1 MPKSL
6 AKRKAAAD
14 SPDQQ
19 KISLSERLKRL
30 YRILQKEKPEKKKA
44 YRPRGYRTRKIGVW
58 AFWILLVMI
67 LLVGNSLLNAV
78 RSSKAQTEPTE
89 QAITL
94 NPATTTT
101 AVQYA
106 QNFAKEY
113 FTWKP
118 DDKSLSDRKERL
130 APYLAKGMDEQA
142 GLQTNGLKT
151 TSVLTKTEIKNIEE
165 KGAKEAYVTLKV
177 YQKVG
182 IPKEVTQTNK
192 QTKQTKVVSIKYE
205 PKEVTKFFVVPVG
218 YNENF
223 GIYDLPKFTYINPQT
238 SLELADQTKGMNEVE
253 DSAAKENVRNFL
265 DTFFDSYTQDS
276 RDKLAYLLEDP
287 EHPNGLNKRMN
298 FVSVY
303 SASVYQDDAPTNYI
317 VRTTVIM
324 EDPDTKDRYKT
335 NYSLNIT
342 QKDARYVVTKIDEQ

>member
-1 MPKSL
+1 MAKSL
-6 AKRKAAAD
+6 AKRKETAD
-14 SPDQQ
+14 SAEQE
-19 KISLSERLKRL
+19 KISLSDRLKRL

-44 YRPRGYRTRKIGVW
+44 YRPRGYRARKLGVW
-58 AFWILLVMI
+58 LFWILLVLI
-67 LLVGNSLLNAV
+67 LLVGNATLNAV
-78 RSSKAQTEPTE
+78 KSSKAVATPAE
-89 QAITL
+89 QVITL

-118 DDKSLSDRKERL
+118 DDKSLANRKERL
-130 APYLAKGMDEQA
+130 LPYLAKGMDEQA
-142 GLQTNGLKT
+142 GLQVNGLKT

-165 KGAKEAYVTLKV
+165 KGPKEAYVTLKV

-182 IPKEVTQTNK
+182 IPKEITKTNK
-192 QTKQTKVVSIKYE
+192 KTKQTKVVSVKYE

-218 YNENF
+218 YYENF
-223 GIYDLPKFTYINPQT
+223 GIYDLPKFTYIDPQT
-238 SLELADQTKGMNEVE
+238 TLELADRTKGMDEVQ

-287 EHPNGLNKRMN
+287 EHPNGLNKRMK

-303 SASVYQDDAPTNYI
+303 SASIYQGNAPTNYI
-317 VRTTVIM
+317 VHTTVMM
-324 EDPDTKDRYKT
+324 EDPDTKDKYKT
-335 NYSLNIT
+335 NYSLNVT